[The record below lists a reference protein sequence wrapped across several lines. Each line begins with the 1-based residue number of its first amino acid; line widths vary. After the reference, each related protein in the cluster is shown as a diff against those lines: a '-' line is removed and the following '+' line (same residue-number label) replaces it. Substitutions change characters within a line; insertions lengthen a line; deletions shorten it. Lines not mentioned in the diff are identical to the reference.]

1 MFLPLF
7 LKFGKEKPRI
17 PLQKILGFTPRYH
30 ATIPTIQVSID
41 ANPVIELD
49 LQFDTVEEMQI
60 AIDNIDKMCCSVD
73 MTVPL
78 EMNDAQEDHTL
89 Q

>member
-7 LKFGKEKPRI
+7 LKFGKHKPRI

-30 ATIPTIQVSID
+30 ATIPTIQISID
-41 ANPVIELD
+41 ANPVIEMD
-49 LQFDTVEEMQI
+49 LQFDSVEEMQI

-78 EMNDAQEDHTL
+78 EMDGEQEGQTL